1 MKECS
6 LDHFTES
13 LRPWLDNN
21 YIRSVSIDQS
31 GHITFF
37 FMDGIEDTYNVTDCD
52 MSHIKQIC
60 ADLKKQGIL
69 VKEQM

>member
-21 YIRSVSIDQS
+21 YIRSVSVDLS

-37 FMDGIEDTYNVTDCD
+37 FMDGVEDTYRVTDCD
-52 MSHIKQIC
+52 RSHIKQIC
-60 ADLKKQGIL
+60 KEMKERGIP
-69 VKEQM
+69 VKERM